1 MISILATKME
11 IVIMTRETT
20 TPEEE
25 EGEGEGEGVVPKD
38 EKN

>member
-1 MISILATKME
+1 MD

-20 TPEEE
+20 IPEEE